1 MSRIDWN
8 VIRFPIIFTSSSS
21 SSSSS
26 ITVQK
31 SEFVIL
37 GSYFCRF
44 VDILTLPCAL
54 AQIQKGDFVALV
66 QLSLQGPFYMHLSA
80 YNTLLTSSKGYR
92 VGLQGM
98 CNFQTVSKNYSYVHN
113 ISVYMS
119 IRINWYQIIS
129 LIKIFQTNST
139 SQRNISLI
147 SPSHCDSD

>member
-1 MSRIDWN
+1 MSGMQNSSTTKKPIYYMVFQLQSILQKLSTMSRIDWN
-8 VIRFPIIFTSSSS
+8 VIRFPIIFT
-21 SSSSS
+21 SSSS

-66 QLSLQGPFYMHLSA
+66 QLYLQGPFYMHLSA

-98 CNFQTVSKNYSYVHN
+98 CNFQTGYPK
-113 ISVYMS
+113 
-119 IRINWYQIIS
+119 II
-129 LIKIFQTNST
+129 LMYITF
-139 SQRNISLI
+139 LFM
-147 SPSHCDSD
+147 

>member
-1 MSRIDWN
+1 MSGMQNSSTTKKPIYYMVFQLQSILQKLSTMSRIDWN
-8 VIRFPIIFTSSSS
+8 VIRFPIIFTSSS

-66 QLSLQGPFYMHLSA
+66 QLYLQGPFYMHLSA

-98 CNFQTVSKNYSYVHN
+98 CNFQTGYPK
-113 ISVYMS
+113 
-119 IRINWYQIIS
+119 II
-129 LIKIFQTNST
+129 LMYITF
-139 SQRNISLI
+139 LFM
-147 SPSHCDSD
+147 